1 MYKKRAVAAAAT
13 TAIALLGAGVGAAVA
28 TPTPMTETGN
38 PRIAGAN
45 RYETAV
51 LVSQKSFTTPQ
62 DVVFVA
68 SGESY
73 ADALGAGPAAAA
85 SGAPILLVPKSSLPT
100 VVAGELK
107 RLAPKAIAVIGG
119 AGAISDANLKAIAAY
134 APAGQTQRISGPN
147 RYATAAEVA
156 AGFDP
161 GIPVVYVASGENFA
175 DALGGGA
182 AAAAEGGA
190 MVLTAKG
197 TLPAETKQ
205 ALQSLKPKQVVILGG
220 TGAIS
225 STVEKAI
232 NTATGLKAFRYNG
245 ADRYETAAW
254 VASDVWGGPDGTGKA
269 KTVFLASGLS
279 FPDALAATPAASI
292 NDAPILL
299 TKGTCTPLVTQQVK
313 KDLAPTLSVYLG
325 GKTVTYYG
333 TKVC

>member
-1 MYKKRAVAAAAT
+1 MHKKRAVAAAAT

-28 TPTPMTETGN
+28 DTTPLTGTGN
-38 PRIAGAN
+38 PRIYGAN

-51 LVSQKSFTTPQ
+51 NVSKATFKAPQ
-62 DVVFVA
+62 EIVFIA

-85 SGAPILLVPKSSLPT
+85 SEAPILLVRKTKLPQ
-100 VVAGELK
+100 VVIDELK
-107 RLAPKAIAVIGG
+107 RLQPKSIAVIGG
-119 AGAISDANLKAIAAY
+119 TGAVSQAVMDAVAKY
-134 APAGQTQRISGPN
+134 APADGTFRISGPN

-156 AGFDP
+156 SGFDP
-161 GIPVVYVASGENFA
+161 GIPVVYVASGEGFA

-190 MVLTAKG
+190 LLLTAKD
-197 TLPAETKQ
+197 TLPTATSQ
-205 ALQSLKPKQVVILGG
+205 ALKNLKPKQVVILGG

-254 VASDVWGGPDGTGKA
+254 VANDVWGQTGA

-279 FPDALAATPAASI
+279 FPDALAATPAAYV
-292 NDAPILL
+292 NQAPIVL

-313 KDLAPTLSVYLG
+313 NDLAPDRSVYLG
-325 GKTVTYYG
+325 GKTITYYG

>member
-28 TPTPMTETGN
+28 DTTPLSGTGN

-51 LVSQKSFTTPQ
+51 KVSQASFKAPM
-62 DVVFVA
+62 DIVFIA
-68 SGESY
+68 SGESF

-85 SGAPILLVPKSSLPT
+85 SGAPILLVQKTKVPQVVLDELTRLKPKS
-100 VVAGELK
+100 
-107 RLAPKAIAVIGG
+107 IAVVGG
-119 AGAISDANLKAIAAY
+119 TGAISQPVMDAIAKY
-134 APAGQTQRISGPN
+134 APADGTFRISGSN

-156 AGFDP
+156 SGFDP
-161 GIPVVYVASGENFA
+161 GIPAVFIASGENFA

-182 AAAAEGGA
+182 AAAHEGGA
-190 MVLTAKG
+190 LLLTAKG
-197 TLPAETKQ
+197 KLPTETSQ
-205 ALQSLKPKQVVILGG
+205 ALKNLKPQQVAILGG
-220 TGAIS
+220 TGAVS
-225 STVEKAI
+225 ASVETAI
-232 NTATGLKAFRYNG
+232 NAATGKKAFRFSG
-245 ADRYETAAW
+245 GDRYETAAW
-254 VASDVWGGPDGTGKA
+254 VANDVWGTSK
-269 KTVFLASGLS
+269 KVFMSSGLS
-279 FPDALAATPAASI
+279 FPDALAATPAAHI

-299 TKGTCTPLVTQQVK
+299 TKGTCTPLVTQEVK

>member
-1 MYKKRAVAAAAT
+1 MYKKRAVVAAAT

-28 TPTPMTETGN
+28 TPTPLTGTGN

-51 LVSQKSFTTPQ
+51 QVSQKSFTTPQ
-62 DVVFVA
+62 DVVFIA

-73 ADALGAGPAAAA
+73 ADALGAGPLAAA
-85 SGAPILLVPKSSLPT
+85 SEAPILLVPRNSLPT
-100 VVAGELK
+100 VVANELT
-107 RLAPKAIAVIGG
+107 RLKPRAIAVIGG
-119 AGAISDANLKAIAAY
+119 TGAISQANMDAIAKY
-134 APAGQTQRISGPN
+134 APANGTQRISGAN

-156 AGFDP
+156 SGFDP
-161 GIPVVYVASGENFA
+161 GLPVVYIASGENFA

-190 MVLTAKG
+190 MVLTAKA

-225 STVEKAI
+225 TTVENAI

-254 VASDVWGGPDGTGKA
+254 VASDVWGTTGA
-269 KTVFLASGLS
+269 KTVFLASGMS
-279 FPDALAATPAASI
+279 FPDALAATPAAYI
-292 NDAPILL
+292 NDAPIIL
-299 TKGTCTPLVTQQVK
+299 TRGTCTPLVTQQIQN
-313 KDLAPTLSVYLG
+313 DLAPDRSVYLG